1 MNRYTIERERVIR
14 QVYSIEVIARSE
26 EEARIKANEFRGELV
41 ESSVLSDDRNIID
54 TETLDTEE

>member
-14 QVYSIEVIARSE
+14 QVYSIEVIAPSE
-26 EEARIKANEFRGELV
+26 EAAQIKAKEFRGELV

-54 TETLDTEE
+54 TEALDQE